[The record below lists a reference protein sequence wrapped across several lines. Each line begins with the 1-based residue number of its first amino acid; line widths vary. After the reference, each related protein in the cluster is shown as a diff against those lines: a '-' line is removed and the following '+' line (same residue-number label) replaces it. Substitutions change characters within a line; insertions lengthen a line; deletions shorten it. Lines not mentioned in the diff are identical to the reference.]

1 MRENDAV
8 GELCEAFEV
17 SRSGYYRWR
26 GREGGQREGENKRL
40 LREIESVHGDRHMRA
55 YGSPRMT
62 VELNERGHACSENR
76 VARLMR
82 GQGVRARGK
91 RPFRP
96 KTTRQDP
103 EGRFAPNLL
112 AEASQPLDPGRALGS
127 DITYVAT
134 REGWLYLAVV
144 LDLGSRMVLGWQTG
158 ESLGTDLVLGA
169 IDRSVARR
177 RGPSLLRDAEDPII
191 FHSDRG
197 CQYSSD
203 ACRRRLDELGIVQSM
218 SATGNCYDNA
228 ICESFFATLKTEAFP
243 EDCVF
248 DTKRQARL
256 AIFDYLETFYNSRR
270 RHSSLG
276 YLCPEDYEKNHFQ
289 GLFQNLN

>member
-1 MRENDAV
+1 MRENHSV
-8 GELCEAFEV
+8 SEMCEALEA

-26 GREGGQREGENKRL
+26 SREAGEREPENERL
-40 LREIESVHGDRHMRA
+40 CGEIEAIHGDRHMRV

-62 VELNERGHACSENR
+62 VELNARGHACSENR
-76 VARLMR
+76 VARLMKQEGIR
-82 GQGVRARGK
+82 PLGK
-91 RPFRP
+91 RPFKP
-96 KTTRQDP
+96 KTTQPDP

-112 AEASQPLDPGRALGS
+112 AEASAPEPGNACGS
-127 DITYVAT
+127 DITCVAT

-144 LDLGSRMVLGWQTG
+144 IDPGSRIVLGWQIG
-158 ESLGTDLVLGA
+158 ESLATELVLGA
-169 IDRSVARR
+169 IDRSLECRNLS
-177 RGPSLLRDAEDPII
+177 GLLPEGGDPVI

-203 ACRRRLDELGIVQSM
+203 ACRRRLRELGMTQSM
-218 SATGNCYDNA
+218 SATGCCYDNA
-228 ICESFFATLKTEAFP
+228 TCESFFATLKAESFP

-248 DTKRQARL
+248 DTKRHARR

-276 YLCPEDYEKNHFQ
+276 YLSPEAYARKHFQ
-289 GLFQNLN
+289 SLKQHLN